1 MIDLSNEFADGLSI
15 LLPSFSRHN
24 RYQCR
29 CARFTIDV
37 TRYTSGSGLAGGVFR
52 EERGPFREKE
62 NFGQEIVI
70 TFPL

>member
-1 MIDLSNEFADGLSI
+1 MNSRTDFRSFF
-15 LLPSFSRHN
+15 LLFRGITDSSVVALVLRSTL
-24 RYQCR
+24 R
-29 CARFTIDV
+29 
-37 TRYTSGSGLAGGVFR
+37 GSGLAGGVFR